1 MGQDASEAGGPGPV
15 LIAQVDAARLRAIRA
30 RRCLAAIAAGAALL
44 AVGCGDSDN
53 PSDPGSSAVG
63 SPGVETTARQ
73 SDCLDWQQAT
83 VEERQVI
90 VDSISKFEGG
100 GPSGTL
106 GRHMPDDTAYEVFD
120 RFCGDREG
128 TGALK
133 LYKVYVRAA
142 AFTKPEQ

>member
-1 MGQDASEAGGPGPV
+1 MACG
-15 LIAQVDAARLRAIRA
+15 
-30 RRCLAAIAAGAALL
+30 ALL
-44 AVGCGDSDN
+44 AAGCGDSDN

-63 SPGVETTARQ
+63 SPGVETTARE
-73 SDCLDWQQAT
+73 SDCLDWNEAT

-90 VDSISKFEGG
+90 VDSISRFESG

-120 RFCGDREG
+120 RFCEREG
-128 TGALK
+128 SGALK

-142 AFTKPEQ
+142 AFTKPE